1 MPFAGIPATFPHV
14 SVGATLVTFAG
25 LEIGYAEDR
34 VMIDERPQWEDIRN
48 DAFGGMAGVPSDI
61 QLLGE
66 VIFVQA
72 NINRF
77 SPSNM
82 ESLALIAPNFG
93 GPANIGDLAGMM
105 GVFARQDGLFEP
117 LVLSNKTAT
126 LTFANALLRHGR
138 KFNLGTRHQQV
149 ALVFECHVD
158 DPCDMSLWVAST
170 ADDPCS

>member
-1 MPFAGIPATFPHV
+1 MPFSGITATFQHV
-14 SVGATLVTFAG
+14 SVGATLVSFAD

-34 VMIDERPQWEDIRN
+34 VMIDEKPQWEDIRN
-48 DAFGGMAGVPSDI
+48 DAFGGMVGVPSDS
-61 QLLGE
+61 QFLGE
-66 VIFVQA
+66 IIFVQA

-93 GPANIGDLAGMM
+93 GQANIGNFAGMM

-126 LTFANALLRHGR
+126 LTFANALLKHGR

-149 ALVFECHVD
+149 ALVFECHID
-158 DPCDMSLWVAST
+158 DPCDMELWVQTA

>member
-1 MPFAGIPATFPHV
+1 MPFSGIAATFRHV
-14 SVGATLVTFAG
+14 SVGATLVSFAN
-25 LEIGYAEDR
+25 LDIGYAEDR
-34 VMIDERPQWEDIRN
+34 VMIDEKPQWEDIRN
-48 DAFGGMAGVPSDI
+48 DAFGGMAGVPSDS
-61 QLLGE
+61 QFLGE

-93 GPANIGDLAGMM
+93 GKANIGDFAGMM

-126 LTFANALLRHGR
+126 LTFANALLKHGR

-149 ALVFECHVD
+149 ALLFECHID
-158 DPCDMSLWVAST
+158 DPCDMELWVQTA